1 MKRQR
6 INLVINILV
15 AMIAGALIAQ
25 FVTENIVV
33 KATVEGSSMENTL
46 YENDIVLINKL
57 GKVKRNSIVVVKEPP
72 LNDKYIIKR
81 CLALPGDTI
90 YCKGSL
96 IYVNNKVV
104 EDNWS
109 KGKTEDFNKIL
120 LHEDEYFV
128 LGDNREVSKDS
139 RVFGPVSKSEIVG
152 IVIR

>member
-15 AMIAGALIAQ
+15 AMIAGALLAQ

-96 IYVNNKVV
+96 IYVNNEVV

-139 RVFGPVSKSEIVG
+139 RVFGPISKSEIIG

>member
-15 AMIAGALIAQ
+15 AMIAGALLAQ

-96 IYVNNKVV
+96 IYVNNEVV

-139 RVFGPVSKSEIVG
+139 RVFGPISKSEIVG

>member
-15 AMIAGALIAQ
+15 AMIAGALLAQ
-25 FVTENIVV
+25 FVTENIIV

-72 LNDKYIIKR
+72 LNDRYIIKR

-96 IYVNNKVV
+96 IYVNNEVV

-139 RVFGPVSKSEIVG
+139 RVFGPISKSEIVG

>member
-33 KATVEGSSMENTL
+33 KATVEGSSMKNTL

-57 GKVKRNSIVVVKEPP
+57 GKVERNSIVVVKEPP
-72 LNDKYIIKR
+72 LNDRYIIKR

-96 IYVNNKVV
+96 IYVNNEVV

>member
-1 MKRQR
+1 MKRHR

-15 AMIAGALIAQ
+15 AMIAGALLAQ
-25 FVTENIVV
+25 FVTENIIV

-72 LNDKYIIKR
+72 LNDRYIIKR

-96 IYVNNKVV
+96 IYVNNEVV

-139 RVFGPVSKSEIVG
+139 RVFGPISKSEIVG

>member
-1 MKRQR
+1 MKRRR
-6 INLVINILV
+6 INLVINVLV
-15 AMIAGALIAQ
+15 AMIAGALLAQ

-57 GKVKRNSIVVVKEPP
+57 GKVERNSIVVVKEPP

-96 IYVNNKVV
+96 IYVNNEVV

-109 KGKTEDFNKIL
+109 KGKTEDFSKIL